1 MVEVEA
7 EYARLP
13 EGAKAPKARCQVT
26 PWVHALL
33 CGASWGS
40 GFLFTSITRFKR
52 LQTSGSRRFENPVCR
67 AC

>member
-33 CGASWGS
+33 CGASGGS
-40 GFLFTSITRFKR
+40 GLLFTSITKFEC
-52 LQTSGSRRFENPVCR
+52 LQTSSLRRLEIPVYRTC
-67 AC
+67 